1 MTLECTG
8 GAKAMIPVSMNSN
21 VLGTD
26 RPREAIKTLGDGVE
40 RERDRDTRAR
50 LLKERVPSHPQQK
63 LFFCGNSGPLSYAS
77 AISISTSH
85 AIVEHKIC
93 AY

>member
-1 MTLECTG
+1 
-8 GAKAMIPVSMNSN
+8 MIPVSMNSN

-63 LFFCGNSGPLSYAS
+63 LFFLWKQWTFELCFCNLHINFPR
-77 AISISTSH
+77 H
-85 AIVEHKIC
+85 C
-93 AY
+93 